1 MLSLFKLTFE
11 AFRLKTSNDHDAEAD
26 LPQDDERAKIPV
38 WTLASEPSR
47 AYIRET
53 NNELETSA
61 MMSGHSK
68 KSLEIGA

>member
-1 MLSLFKLTFE
+1 MFELMFK
-11 AFRLKTSNDHDAEAD
+11 AFRLKTSNEDDAEAD

-61 MMSGHSK
+61 TLSGHSK
-68 KSLEIGA
+68 KSFNIGV